1 MGMNMH
7 NAPTRSGFSLVE
19 VVFAVL
25 IMSVGLLGMIATT
38 TVFIHQTNI
47 SELKTQRAL
56 AMQQGIERVQALPY
70 DSISSGSDSLGVF
83 DVSWSTT
90 AETDLVKTVRIVTVG
105 PGTVSRPDAPSI
117 IQHEVPDTFNYR
129 VVRP

>member
-1 MGMNMH
+1 MNID
-7 NAPTRSGFSLVE
+7 NAATRSGFSLVE

-25 IMSVGLLGMIATT
+25 IMSIGLLGMAATT
-38 TVFIHQTNI
+38 TTLVHQTNI

-56 AMQQGIERVQALPY
+56 AMQQGVERVRAFSY
-70 DSISSGSDSLGVF
+70 DSLSSGSDSSGVYE
-83 DVSWSTT
+83 VSWSTT
-90 AETDLVKTVRIVTVG
+90 GEADLVKTVRIVTVG